1 MNAPLRPPSTT
12 SAPTAHLVVAFA
24 AIYLIWGSTYLGM
37 AIAIET
43 MPPFLMAATRF
54 AIAGGLLF
62 AARRWLG
69 DPLPTLRQ
77 WRSAAIVGTLLFVG
91 GNGVVAWAQHWV
103 PSGVAALLITT
114 TPFWM
119 TMVPWLMGHSP
130 RPSLL
135 VLGGIAV
142 GLLGVGLLVGAPV
155 GTAATGPLV
164 IGSLAIV
171 AASLSWAL
179 GSLWSKRLPLPGTWM
194 SSATQ
199 MLCGAVGLGLAGVIR
214 GEVELVDP
222 AAISLRSWLA
232 LAYLIFV
239 GAILGFGA
247 YVYLLRHTTMARA
260 STYAFVNPVVAVL
273 LGWLF
278 AHEPIGM
285 RTVVAGALIIS
296 AVGLILYRPTPQ
308 KVVALEAEAVGS

>member
-1 MNAPLRPPSTT
+1 MNAPLTTQTT
-12 SAPTAHLVVAFA
+12 SAPTSHLVLAFA

-62 AARRWLG
+62 AIRRWLG
-69 DPLPTLRQ
+69 DPFPTLRQ
-77 WRSAAIVGTLLFVG
+77 WRSAAIVGTLLFLG

-103 PSGVAALLITT
+103 PSGIAALLITT

-119 TMVPWLMGHSP
+119 TMVPWVLGHAP
-130 RPSLL
+130 RPGAL
-135 VLGGIAV
+135 VLSGIAV
-142 GLLGVGLLVGAPV
+142 GLVGVGLLVGSPV
-155 GTAATGPLV
+155 GSAPTASLV
-164 IGSLAIV
+164 IGSLAII

-179 GSLWSKRLPLPGTWM
+179 GSLWSKHLPLPGTVWM

-199 MLCGAVGLGLAGVIR
+199 MLCGAVGLGVAGVIG
-214 GEVELVDP
+214 GEATQVDL

-232 LAYLIFV
+232 LTYLIFV
-239 GAILGFGA
+239 GAILGFGT
-247 YVYLLRHTTMARA
+247 YVYLLQHTTMARV

-273 LGWLF
+273 LGWWF
-278 AHEPIGM
+278 AGEPIGL
-285 RTVVAGALIIS
+285 RTVIAGVLIIS
-296 AVGLILYRPTPQ
+296 AVGLILYRPTTLTVNIAGT
-308 KVVALEAEAVGS
+308 KSS

>member
-1 MNAPLRPPSTT
+1 M
-12 SAPTAHLVVAFA
+12 TAHLTSPNTSTAPTSHLIVAFVA
-24 AIYLIWGSTYLGM
+24 VYLIWGSTYLGM

-43 MPPFLMAATRF
+43 MPPFLMASARF
-54 AIAGGLLF
+54 ACAGGLLF
-62 AARRWLG
+62 IARCWFG

-103 PSGVAALLITT
+103 PSGITALLITT

-119 TMVPWLMGHSP
+119 TIVPWAMGHAP
-130 RPSLL
+130 RPSVL

-142 GLLGVGLLVGAPV
+142 GLFGVGLLVGAPV
-155 GTAATGPLV
+155 GNATTTPLI

-171 AASLSWAL
+171 AAALSWSL
-179 GSLWSKRLPLPGTWM
+179 GSLWSKHLPLPGTWM

-199 MLCGAVGLGLAGVIR
+199 MLCGAVGLGLAAGIS
-214 GEVELVDP
+214 GEVHHVNLGT
-222 AAISLRSWLA
+222 ISWRSWLA

-273 LGWLF
+273 LGWWF
-278 AHEPIGM
+278 AHEPIGL
-285 RTVVAGALIIS
+285 RTVIAGALILS
-296 AVGLILYRPTPQ
+296 AVGLILYRP
-308 KVVALEAEAVGS
+308 AVRMESPTNKSA